1 MDAAHRALLT
11 DHQYDTITIGTIVV
25 AALSTLGCSFIMFS
39 YAKFSQLRNFAFEQV
54 VNMAVADFGIGLTSF
69 MGSPL
74 DGSIS
79 CTLQG
84 LLQQFFELASV
95 LWTTVIAG
103 TLFMAIIRQ
112 TDVEQYRARIYCYGW
127 LVPGLLALLPLSTNS
142 YGDAGAWCWIH
153 SKTWA
158 ETTAWRFTIF
168 YVPLWIAIAFN
179 GYVYWLTTKTLRRLL
194 DVSSSVE
201 GDDAPQRLEA
211 LIDRLKYYPLILII
225 CWTLAT
231 INRIDNSIHK
241 RQLYAL
247 ALSSRLFTTLGGLLN
262 SLAYGVNGQV
272 RTAWGPVLKA
282 CTKGG
287 LLRESEMTST
297 SSSSTKHSSTEGHV

>member
-1 MDAAHRALLT
+1 MDPAHRALLT
-11 DHQYDTITIGTIVV
+11 DHQYYTITAGTIAV
-25 AALSTLGCSFIMFS
+25 AAISTLGCSFIIFS
-39 YAKFSQLRNFAFEQV
+39 YAKFPQLRNFAFEQV
-54 VNMAVADFGIGLTSF
+54 VNMAFADFGIGVTSF
-69 MGSPL
+69 LGSPD

-112 TDVEQYRARIYCYGW
+112 TDVEQYRGRIYCYGW
-127 LVPGLLALLPLSTNS
+127 VVPGVLALLPLSTGS
-142 YGDAGAWCWIH
+142 YGDAGAWCWVN
-153 SKTWA
+153 SKTRA

-168 YVPLWIAIAFN
+168 YVPLWFAIAFN

-231 INRIDNSIHK
+231 INRIHNSIHE

-247 ALSSRLFTTLGGLLN
+247 VLSSRLLTTLGGLLN
-262 SLAYGVNGQV
+262 SVAYGINGQV

-282 CTKGG
+282 CTKGE

-297 SSSSTKHSSTEGHV
+297 SSSSKRSSTEGYV